1 MEFLKAL
8 GALTAVF
15 YATAIVG
22 CLGSDLCS
30 IPGTEEWWAT
40 IGRLAV
46 YSPIVSFVIVSGVF
60 LVSGIASAIRAFR
73 SRRQPTDYRADQQ

>member
-1 MEFLKAL
+1 MEFIKAV

-30 IPGTEEWWAT
+30 MPGTEEWWAT

-46 YSPIVSFVIVSGVF
+46 YSPVISFVIVSGVF
-60 LVSGIASAIRAFR
+60 LIRKIASMIRR
-73 SRRQPTDYRADQQ
+73 RRQPQADEQ